1 MPYRPI
7 EVVPASIMND
17 GHRHY
22 DEEKYVE
29 MVLDAAET
37 ILGVFGFDR
46 RKLGFQSKSRD
57 FLKELRLEREQELI
71 SEIQNFDLR

>member
-1 MPYRPI
+1 VDNPNPFRR
-7 EVVPASIMND
+7 VVPASIMND

-22 DEEKYVE
+22 DEEEYVE

-46 RKLGFQSKSRD
+46 RKLGFQSKPKD
-57 FLKELRLEREQELI
+57 FLEELRLDRNQELI
-71 SEIQNFDLR
+71 SEI

>member
-1 MPYRPI
+1 
-7 EVVPASIMND
+7 VVPASIMND

-46 RKLGFQSKSRD
+46 RKLGFQ
-57 FLKELRLEREQELI
+57 
-71 SEIQNFDLR
+71 